1 MPTSVSTTL
10 LRRKV
15 ALIFSVIASTLMLST
30 PAFAVEACVTGTLI
44 FPPTVPK
51 FVPTAAAVL
60 VVVTALP
67 STSSP
72 DATTTQLPF

>member
-1 MPTSVSTTL
+1 
-10 LRRKV
+10 
-15 ALIFSVIASTLMLST
+15 MLST
-30 PAFAVEACVTGTLI
+30 PAFAVAACVTGTLI

>member
-1 MPTSVSTTL
+1 
-10 LRRKV
+10 
-15 ALIFSVIASTLMLST
+15 MLST
-30 PAFAVEACVTGTLI
+30 PAVAVAAWVTGILI

>member
-1 MPTSVSTTL
+1 MT
-10 LRRKV
+10 
-15 ALIFSVIASTLMLST
+15 FSVIASALMLFT
-30 PAFAVEACVTGTLI
+30 PAVAVAACVTGTLI
-44 FPPTVPK
+44 FSPTVPK
-51 FVPTAAAVL
+51 FVPTTAALL